1 MSAFCQIV
9 AQSNNQPPVSEGQ
22 TIDVLIESV
31 GDKGDGVAKVQ
42 GFVIFVSGTTKGET
56 CKIKITRVSSN
67 VAFAKKVGDAS
78 SAQAPE
84 DIKNMAHEDPIEQID
99 YDNLGEGS
107 EDFGEASGKKDED

>member
-1 MSAFCQIV
+1 M

-42 GFVIFVSGTTKGET
+42 GFVIFVAGTKKGET

-67 VAFAKKVGDAS
+67 VAFAKKVGEAS

-84 DIKNMAHEDPIEQID
+84 EIKNMAHEDPIEQID

-107 EDFGEASGKKDED
+107 EDFGEGSSDANKNN

>member
-1 MSAFCQIV
+1 M
-9 AQSNNQPPVSEGQ
+9 AQQNNQPPVSEGQ

-42 GFVIFVSGTTKGET
+42 GFVIFVAGTKKGET
-56 CKIKITRVSSN
+56 CKIQITRVSTN
-67 VAFAKKVGDAS
+67 VAFAKKIGDAS

-84 DIKNMAHEDPIEQID
+84 EIRNMAHEDPIEKID

-107 EDFGEASGKKDED
+107 EDFGEVSEEPEEKEKDKE